1 MIFGCFSAFHGQRS
15 VAEAGTNPSPW
26 SIRKWYQDVMYVNEE
41 LKTEVLEKV
50 ILNRMMIFQARV
62 RFFFCSFLNNIDS
75 PSYGQELEDRII
87 INMQACSALKYIL
100 ENETKYM
107 EKSLKSLKTV
117 VPRGTAC
124 KGVCS

>member
-1 MIFGCFSAFHGQRS
+1 
-15 VAEAGTNPSPW
+15 
-26 SIRKWYQDVMYVNEE
+26 MYVNEE

-50 ILNRMMIFQARV
+50 IQNTRMMIFQARV
-62 RFFFCSFLNNIDS
+62 RFFIFSSFLNNIAS
-75 PSYGQELEDRII
+75 PSYDQKLEDRII
-87 INMQACSALKYIL
+87 INMQACSALKDIL

-117 VPRGTAC
+117 VPRGTAS